1 MYGFILTIHII
12 VCVLLVLLVLIQ
24 QGKGAEVGAVFGSGE
39 AVFGPS
45 GPASMI
51 GKITTAL
58 VVMFFLTSLSLTY
71 LSSKKKQNS
80 IMEEVKVQK
89 NINEEGADAKKEAT
103 LNVTNP
109 VINEKT
115 TNSTQK

>member
-1 MYGFILTIHII
+1 MYGIILTIHII
-12 VCVLLVLLVLIQ
+12 VCIFLVFLVLVQ
-24 QGKGAEVGAVFGSGE
+24 QGKGAEVGAVFGSGD

-51 GKITTAL
+51 GKITTVL

-71 LSSKKKQNS
+71 LSSKNKQGS
-80 IMEEVKVQK
+80 IMEEVKVKPNVQ
-89 NINEEGADAKKEAT
+89 ETSEVKKEST

-109 VINEKT
+109 VINKEI